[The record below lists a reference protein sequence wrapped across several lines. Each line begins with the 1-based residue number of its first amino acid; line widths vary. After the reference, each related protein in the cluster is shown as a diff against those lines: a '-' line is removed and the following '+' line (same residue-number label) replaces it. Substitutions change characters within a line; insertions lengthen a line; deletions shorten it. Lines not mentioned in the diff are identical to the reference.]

1 VTHCLPNL
9 ERFVEWDGRAGEGTP
24 GTTGATSGARRQG
37 EVTMLWTIII
47 VLLLLAA
54 VGGGVGYSR
63 WGYGVFSPVLIIV
76 VVGAVLYFTGHLR
89 LG

>member
-1 VTHCLPNL
+1 
-9 ERFVEWDGRAGEGTP
+9 
-24 GTTGATSGARRQG
+24 
-37 EVTMLWTIII
+37 MLWTIII